1 MNDDEERGPHD
12 ERAEPYRRHP
22 DPPRVVDH
30 DAHAELVA
38 HLLDAAEALA
48 RIEAPIAAVASAPN
62 RFNDVAWFD
71 WEMVRV
77 ADDVV
82 ERDAYCISRSEH
94 RAELARASDAVR
106 AAARVLEALE
116 LAEWRALFTRS
127 YGLGFDDELLAVVVQ
142 DGARRLV
149 YASSNLGAR
158 EHVFALGGE
167 PPIRYEAE
175 CIGRTDD
182 ELLDGRG
189 LVLARWTDP
198 F

>member
-1 MNDDEERGPHD
+1 MNDDEERPDD
-12 ERAEPYRRHP
+12 EHADPYRRHP
-22 DPPRVVDH
+22 EPPRVVDH

-38 HLLDAAEALA
+38 HLLDAAAALA
-48 RIEAPIAAVASAPN
+48 RLDAPIAAVASAPN

-82 ERDAYCISRSEH
+82 ERDAYCISPAEP

-106 AAARVLEALE
+106 AAARVLERLE
-116 LAEWRALFTRS
+116 RAQWRALFTRS
-127 YGLGFDDELLAVVVQ
+127 YGLGFGEEFLAVVVQ
-142 DGARRLV
+142 HGRRWLV
-149 YASSNLGAR
+149 YASSNCGDR
-158 EHVFALGGE
+158 EHVFELGGA

-175 CIGRTDD
+175 CVGRTDD

-189 LVLARWTDP
+189 LVFARWDDP